1 MPCPT
6 TFCNAG
12 GSRWEHLCASVCAR
26 AHIRTGTST
35 GTGTGVSTGTGTG
48 VGTGVRTL
56 TGAHAHTAVVVMG
69 AFEGGPEAEPSR
81 NAGERLSKA
90 LEGSTVTGV
99 GGCGQMQERVHVQ
112 GGHLRRLT
120 GAVNAFG

>member
-26 AHIRTGTST
+26 AHIRTGT
-35 GTGTGVSTGTGTG
+35 STGTGTG

-99 GGCGQMQERVHVQ
+99 GECGQMQERVHVQ
-112 GGHLRRLT
+112 GGRLRRLT